1 MQRQHGAGGGED
13 REEGRARHH
22 DPGRAPEPSRDREQ
36 SPGPEPALERQQGP
50 AVAAGPPDREL
61 IDRVRAGDLAAYDPL
76 YQRHARSALAHARHW
91 ARSEAA
97 AEDLRAE
104 AFTRVLHA
112 IRNGNGPTEA
122 FRPYLLTTMRHVARD
137 WAASERRLLLVADMV
152 DLEEPE
158 PQADPVLAALERS
171 LAGQAYMALPERWQT
186 VLWHTEVE
194 GEGPAQLAPLLGI
207 EPAAVAALA
216 YRAREGLK
224 QAYLQAH
231 VREVSSES
239 CRPYAQRLGA
249 AVRGKLGRRERG
261 KVEDHLRHC
270 AECAGLLAMLKYVNA
285 HIGVLAGPAVLGTAV
300 AAKTV
305 LAIAAGA
312 GAAAGTVSAAS
323 GGSGASAAHGGFLA
337 RGASKL
343 RHASPRQQAVAV
355 GTAAAVAAGALAFAL
370 AGSPA
375 KPPPAPAASHSAI
388 AAPAPS
394 SPPPMARP
402 SASPSASPPAS
413 PPPPRPSPS
422 PARPSPS
429 VSQSPKASPSAPAP
443 SPSPS
448 PNSPSPSPAQV
459 MCPGLALDLLGIELR
474 LDVQVRVSLGRTGL
488 LLIETGCPSGPPT
501 PF

>member
-1 MQRQHGAGGGED
+1 MQ
-13 REEGRARHH
+13 
-22 DPGRAPEPSRDREQ
+22 
-36 SPGPEPALERQQGP
+36 RQQGP

-171 LAGQAYMALPERWQT
+171 LAGQAFMALPERWQT

-231 VREVSSES
+231 VREVSAES

-261 KVEDHLRHC
+261 KVEEHLRYC

-285 HIGVLAGPAVLGTAV
+285 HIGVLAAPAVLGAAV
-300 AAKTV
+300 AAKTA

-312 GAAAGTVSAAS
+312 GAAAGTVSVAS
-323 GGSGASAAHGGFLA
+323 GGSGAASGAHAGILA
-337 RGASKL
+337 RGAAKL

-375 KPPPAPAASHSAI
+375 APPPAPAASHSAL

-394 SPPPMARP
+394 SAPPVVSP

-429 VSQSPKASPSAPAP
+429 ASHSPMPSPSAPAP

-448 PNSPSPSPAQV
+448 PSSPSPSPAEV
-459 MCPGLALDLLGIELR
+459 MCPGIPLDVLGIELR
-474 LDVQVRVSLGRTGL
+474 LEVQVRVSLGRTGL
-488 LLIETGCPSGPPT
+488 LLIETGCQSGPPT

>member
-1 MQRQHGAGGGED
+1 MQREQE
-13 REEGRARHH
+13 
-22 DPGRAPEPSRDREQ
+22 PG
-36 SPGPEPALERQQGP
+36 
-50 AVAAGPPDREL
+50 VAAAQPSDREL

-112 IRNGNGPTEA
+112 IRHGNGPTEA

-137 WAASERRLLLVADMV
+137 WAAGERRLLLVPDVV
-152 DLEEPE
+152 DLEEPQ

-171 LAGQAYMALPERWQT
+171 LAGQAFMALPERWQT

-194 GEGPAQLAPLLGI
+194 GEGPAQLAPVLGL

-231 VREVSSES
+231 VREISDAS

-249 AVRGKLGRRERG
+249 AVRGKLGRREQG
-261 KVEDHLRHC
+261 KVEEHVRHC
-270 AECAGLLAMLKYVNA
+270 VECAGLLAMLKYVNA
-285 HIGVLAGPAVLGTAV
+285 HLGAVVAPAVLGTAV

-312 GAAAGTVSAAS
+312 GATAGAVSAAS
-323 GGSGASAAHGGFLA
+323 GGSGASATHAGALG
-337 RGASKL
+337 RGVSKL
-343 RHASPRQQAVAV
+343 RHASPRQQAVAL
-355 GTAAAVAAGALAFAL
+355 GTAAVVAAGALAFAL
-370 AGSPA
+370 AGGQASAPPKTAASRSAVAEPPPSRPPASPA
-375 KPPPAPAASHSAI
+375 SPSATASSSPPAPPPAP
-388 AAPAPS
+388 
-394 SPPPMARP
+394 RP
-402 SASPSASPPAS
+402 SA
-413 PPPPRPSPS
+413 S

-429 VSQSPKASPSAPAP
+429 ASRSPMPSPSAPAASPTP
-443 SPSPS
+443 SPAP
-448 PNSPSPSPAQV
+448 PSPSPAQV
-459 MCPGLALDLLGIELR
+459 MCPGIALDVLGIELR
-474 LDVQVRVSLGRTGL
+474 LNVQVQVRLGARGMAVVVLDTVCG
-488 LLIETGCPSGPPT
+488 SGPPT

>member
-1 MQRQHGAGGGED
+1 MQREHGAGGVGGGGTGGGG
-13 REEGRARHH
+13 RE
-22 DPGRAPEPSRDREQ
+22 PEPGAAT
-36 SPGPEPALERQQGP
+36 PPEPD
-50 AVAAGPPDREL
+50 PPDREL

-137 WAASERRLLLVADMV
+137 WAAGERRLLLVADIV

-158 PQADPVLAALERS
+158 PQDDPVLAALERS
-171 LAGQAYMALPERWQT
+171 LAGQAFMALPERWQT

-194 GEGPAQLAPLLGI
+194 GEGPAQLAPVLGI

-231 VREVSSES
+231 VREVGSES

-261 KVEDHLRHC
+261 KVEEHVRHC
-270 AECAGLLAMLKYVNA
+270 VECAGLLAMLKYVNA
-285 HIGVLAGPAVLGTAV
+285 HLGAVVAPAVLGTAV
-300 AAKTV
+300 ATKTV

-312 GAAAGTVSAAS
+312 GAAAGTVSASAAS
-323 GGSGASAAHGGFLA
+323 GSSGASAAHAGALG
-337 RGASKL
+337 RGVSKL
-343 RHASPRQQAVAV
+343 RHASPRQQAVAL

-370 AGSPA
+370 TGSHGSA
-375 KPPPAPAASHSAI
+375 PPPAAASHSAV
-388 AAPAPS
+388 AELPPS
-394 SPPPMARP
+394 SPPPVVSP
-402 SASPSASPPAS
+402 SPSATPSSSPSA
-413 PPPPRPSPS
+413 PPPRPSPR
-422 PARPSPS
+422 PVRPSPS
-429 VSQSPKASPSAPAP
+429 VSHRPTPSPSRPAP

-448 PNSPSPSPAQV
+448 PASPSPSPLEV
-459 MCPGLALDLLGIELR
+459 MCPGIPLDVLGIELR
-474 LDVQVRVSLGRTGL
+474 LEVQVRVSLGRTGL
-488 LLIETGCPSGPPT
+488 LLIETGCNSGPPT

>member
-1 MQRQHGAGGGED
+1 MQRQHGARDDG
-13 REEGRARHH
+13 REEGRAQHQQQ
-22 DPGRAPEPSRDREQ
+22 RAQQPEPQ
-36 SPGPEPALERQQGP
+36 
-50 AVAAGPPDREL
+50 VAAGPPDREL

-76 YQRHARSALAHARHW
+76 YQRHARSALLHARHW

-137 WAASERRLLLVADMV
+137 WAAGERRLLLVADLV

-158 PQADPVLAALERS
+158 PQEDPVLAALERS
-171 LAGQAYMALPERWQT
+171 LAGQAFMALPERWQT

-194 GEGPAQLAPLLGI
+194 GEGPAQLAPLLGL

-249 AVRGKLGRRERG
+249 AVRGKLGRREQG
-261 KVEDHLRHC
+261 KVEEHVRHC
-270 AECAGLLAMLKYVNA
+270 VECAGLLAMLKYVNA
-285 HIGVLAGPAVLGTAV
+285 HLGAVVAPAVLGTAV

-312 GAAAGTVSAAS
+312 GAAAGTVSLAS
-323 GGSGASAAHGGFLA
+323 GGSGTSAAHAGIVG
-337 RGASKL
+337 RGLSKV
-343 RHASPRQQAVAV
+343 RHASPRQQAVAL
-355 GTAAAVAAGALAFAL
+355 GTAAAVAAAALAFAL
-370 AGSPA
+370 AGSHPT
-375 KPPPAPAASHSAI
+375 PPPKPAASQSAM

-394 SPPPMARP
+394 SPPPMPTP
-402 SASPSASPPAS
+402 SASPSTSPS
-413 PPPPRPSPS
+413 TPPPPPPSPS
-422 PARPSPS
+422 PARPSPVAS
-429 VSQSPKASPSAPAP
+429 HSPSPRPSPPPPSPTPSPSSP

-448 PNSPSPSPAQV
+448 PAEV
-459 MCPGLALDLLGIELR
+459 MCPGISLDILGIELR
-474 LDVQVRVSLGRTGL
+474 LAVQLRISLGQTEL
-488 LLIETGCPSGPPT
+488 LVDTGCRGGPPT

>member
-1 MQRQHGAGGGED
+1 MQQHGAREGG
-13 REEGRARHH
+13 
-22 DPGRAPEPSRDREQ
+22 
-36 SPGPEPALERQQGP
+36 RQQGAARREQRQPHQQPHAQGPGQGHGQGHGQPPSGP
-50 AVAAGPPDREL
+50 ADREL
-61 IDRVRAGDLAAYDPL
+61 IDQVRAGDLAAYDPL

-97 AEDLRAE
+97 AQDLRAE

-137 WAASERRLLLVADMV
+137 WAASERRLLLVADVV
-152 DLEEPE
+152 DLEEPAA
-158 PQADPVLAALERS
+158 QDDPVLAALERS
-171 LAGQAYMALPERWQT
+171 LAGQAFMSLPERWQS

-231 VREVSSES
+231 VREVASES

-261 KVEDHLRHC
+261 KLEEHLRHC

-285 HIGVLAGPAVLGTAV
+285 HLGALVAPAVLGTAV

-305 LAIAAGA
+305 LAITAGAAA
-312 GAAAGTVSAAS
+312 GAAAGTVSTAGAAS
-323 GGSGASAAHGGFLA
+323 GGAPGAHAGIVG
-337 RGASKL
+337 RGVAKL

-355 GTAAAVAAGALAFAL
+355 GTAAAVAAAVAAFAL

-375 KPPPAPAASHSAI
+375 APPPAPAASHSAV

-394 SPPPMARP
+394 NPPPSAPAP
-402 SASPSASPPAS
+402 SASPSPSASAPPAAA
-413 PPPPRPSPS
+413 PPPRPSPS
-422 PARPSPS
+422 SARPSPS
-429 VSQSPKASPSAPAP
+429 ASHSPAASPSPPPP

-448 PNSPSPSPAQV
+448 PDSPSPSPAQV
-459 MCPGLALDLLGIELR
+459 LCPGLALDLLGIELR
-474 LDVQVRVSLGRTGL
+474 LELQVRVGVGGTQL

-501 PF
+501 PS

>member
-1 MQRQHGAGGGED
+1 MQRQHGAGGGGA
-13 REEGRARHH
+13 REEGRARHQDH
-22 DPGRAPEPSRDREQ
+22 GRAQEPQRDRNRDQ
-36 SPGPEPALERQQGP
+36 ERAQAPSG
-50 AVAAGPPDREL
+50 VVGPPDREL
-61 IDRVRAGDLAAYDPL
+61 IDRVRDGDLAAYDPL

-137 WAASERRLLLVADMV
+137 WAAGERRLLLVADMV
-152 DLEEPE
+152 DVEEPE

-171 LAGQAYMALPERWQT
+171 LAGQAFMALPERWQT

-231 VREVSSES
+231 VREVSAES

-261 KVEDHLRHC
+261 KVEEHLRHC

-285 HIGVLAGPAVLGTAV
+285 HIGALAGPAVLGTAV
-300 AAKTV
+300 AAKTA

-323 GGSGASAAHGGFLA
+323 GGSGAASGAHGGMLA
-337 RGASKL
+337 RGAAKL
-343 RHASPRQQAVAV
+343 RHASPRQQAVAA

-375 KPPPAPAASHSAI
+375 APPPAPAASHSAM

-394 SPPPMARP
+394 SPPAVVSP

-429 VSQSPKASPSAPAP
+429 ASHSPMASPSAPAP

-448 PNSPSPSPAQV
+448 PSSPSPSPAQV
-459 MCPGLALDLLGIELR
+459 MCPGIALDVLGIELR

-488 LLIETGCPSGPPT
+488 LLIETGCHSGPPT